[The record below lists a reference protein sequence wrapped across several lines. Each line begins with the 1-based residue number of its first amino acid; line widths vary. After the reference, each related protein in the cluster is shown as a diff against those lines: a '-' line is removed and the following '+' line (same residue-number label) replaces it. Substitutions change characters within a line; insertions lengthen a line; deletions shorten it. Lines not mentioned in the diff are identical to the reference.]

1 MRDTNNVIEKTIIEY
16 FIRVTKEHGYYIT
29 FRSGVINSG
38 LLGLLIPNTNKRVD
52 NPLAMSRNINEL
64 AKNLEKVNDSIR
76 RHSQNQSDKYE
87 NITMNISHLLHFF
100 LESKGVGMEELCVI
114 GEEIFNLTC
123 GTLYGDDFAKDK
135 PTDSIEKMNDPIQV
149 KSKIFQDYVDGMRSG
164 ELNCSFEEYWNTR
177 KPEVERWINAHN
189 GSDDRNLTNTLLHSA
204 DMRNHRLD
212 ADDVRN
218 RGFDDDDDAYE
229 GANELYEE
237 DYEPLEEDNAA
248 YEDDREPLEED
259 DAYWDLP
266 F

>member
-38 LLGLLIPNTNKRVD
+38 LLGLLIPNTNKMMD
-52 NPLAMSRNINEL
+52 NPLANSRNINEL

-76 RHSQNQSDKYE
+76 RHSQNQGDKYE
-87 NITMNISHLLHFF
+87 NITMNINHLLHFF

-123 GTLYGDDFAKDK
+123 GTLYGDDFVKDK

-164 ELNCSFEEYWNTR
+164 KLNCSFEEYWNIR

-189 GSDDRNLTNTLLHSA
+189 GSGDRNHNNTILHSA
-204 DMRNHRLD
+204 DMQ
-212 ADDVRN
+212 N
-218 RGFDDDDDAYE
+218 RGFDDDEMLDDDDDVYE
-229 GANELYEE
+229 DANDPYEE
-237 DYEPLEEDNAA
+237 DYEPLEDDNAA
-248 YEDDREPLEED
+248 YEDDREPLDENTEN
-259 DAYWDLP
+259 WDLP

>member
-1 MRDTNNVIEKTIIEY
+1 MRNTNNVIEKTIIEY

-38 LLGLLIPNTNKRVD
+38 LLGLLIPNTNKRID

-87 NITMNISHLLHFF
+87 NITMNINHLLHFF
-100 LESKGVGMEELCVI
+100 LESKGVGMEELCII

-135 PTDSIEKMNDPIQV
+135 PTDSIEKMDDPIQV

-164 ELNCSFEEYWNTR
+164 KLNCSFEEYWNTR

-189 GSDDRNLTNTLLHSA
+189 GSDNRNLNNTLLHSA
-204 DMRNHRLD
+204 DMRN
-212 ADDVRN
+212 
-218 RGFDDDDDAYE
+218 RGLDDDDDAYE
-229 GANELYEE
+229 GANELYE
-237 DYEPLEEDNAA
+237 
-248 YEDDREPLEED
+248 DDRESLEED